1 MAVKSKP
8 SSTVPDGRP
17 ADLVR
22 RTITV
27 AVSAIGGLAFAF
39 GFSNGLAV
47 GLALGVPA
55 WGAVVVAPAV
65 DLSVVA
71 LLTTMQFLRARGVV
85 AQLAGA
91 RLLLIVCGLATFAL
105 NTARPV
111 LQRQYGRA
119 CFDGIAPLL
128 LLGWSEVGP
137 KLLGL
142 LHTASPDTTNG
153 GDEPSSIVLTTDVA
167 GRTVSDEAGPSGE
180 LVTLAR
186 KLDAEYREAK
196 GRPITRDKLRAQ
208 LKSSNAVAGEL
219 IRIIR
224 ET

>member
-1 MAVKSKP
+1 MKP
-8 SSTVPDGRP
+8 EPSPFVPDCRP
-17 ADLVR
+17 AVLVR

-27 AVSAIGGLAFAF
+27 AVFTIAGLAFAF

-47 GLALGVPA
+47 GLALGIPA

-71 LLTTMQFLRARGVV
+71 LLTTMQFLRARGVS

-91 RLLLIVCGLATFAL
+91 RLLLIVCGLITFAL

-119 CFDGIAPLL
+119 CFNGIAPLL

-137 KLLGL
+137 RLLGL
-142 LHTASPDTTNG
+142 LHATVPATAD
-153 GDEPSSIVLTTDVA
+153 D
-167 GRTVSDEAGPSGE
+167 GRTVPDDAGPSAE

-186 KLDAEYREAK
+186 KLDTEHREAT
-196 GRPITRDKLRAQ
+196 GRPITRDRLRAQ
-208 LKSSNAVAGEL
+208 LKTSNAVAGEL

-224 ET
+224 AT

>member
-1 MAVKSKP
+1 MKSEP
-8 SSTVPDGRP
+8 SSIVPDGRP
-17 ADLVR
+17 AVLVR

-27 AVSAIGGLAFAF
+27 AVFAIAGLAFAF

-47 GLALGVPA
+47 GLALGIPA

-71 LLTTMQFLRARGVV
+71 LLTTMQFLRARGVRT
-85 AQLAGA
+85 QLAGA
-91 RLLLIVCGLATFAL
+91 RLLLIVCGLITFAL

-119 CFDGIAPLL
+119 CFDGIAPAL

-137 KLLGL
+137 RLLGL
-142 LHTASPDTTNG
+142 LHAAVPDTING
-153 GDEPSSIVLTTDVA
+153 GDEPSSIVPTTGTA
-167 GRTVSDEAGPSGE
+167 GRTVPDEAGPSAE
-180 LVTLAR
+180 LVALAR
-186 KLDAEYREAK
+186 KLDAEHREVS
-196 GRPITRDKLRAQ
+196 GRPITRDKLRAR
-208 LKSSNAVAGEL
+208 LKTSNAVASEL

-224 ET
+224 AT